1 MKILKVIENRT
12 GWKAGLRKDDRIIS
26 INYNIVN
33 DQIDYK
39 YYISERNVNLNVL
52 RGNGEIKIEI
62 EKEPDDDLGIITDS
76 FNIKRC
82 KNKCVFC
89 FIDQNPS
96 GMRKSIYIKDE
107 DYRLSFL
114 YGNYITMTNLNNKD
128 VKRIIEQRLSPLYVS
143 VHAVDKKVRKF
154 LLGTNEED
162 NIIDKIKIL
171 TSNNIELHGQVVLC
185 PEINDGKI
193 LKDTVF
199 ELFKY
204 YPYFRSLSVVPVG
217 LTKFRKD
224 IYLIKNINKN
234 YSKKIIKKIEEFQK
248 NFKKQKGENFV
259 YPSDEFFVK
268 ANIPL
273 PPKEYYDGFYQIEN
287 GVGLTRKF
295 LDDFYIQSK
304 LFPKE
309 IPTRKRIYIVTGI
322 LMYNIID
329 NEIIPIL
336 KKIKNLKVSL
346 IRVKNT
352 FFGNTVTVS
361 GLLTGRD
368 IGDTIKKLE
377 PDGLVIL
384 PPDCVNDEGLFLDDW
399 SLKDIKKC
407 TSCEIKV
414 YRGNF
419 FSELIKNKINI
430 FQ

>member
-12 GWKAGLRKDDRIIS
+12 GWKAGLREGDRIIS
-26 INYNIVN
+26 INNNIVN

-39 YYISERNVNLNVL
+39 YYISEQYVDLNIS

-62 EKEPDDDLGIITDS
+62 EKDPDDDLGIITDS

-114 YGNYITMTNLNNKD
+114 YGNYITMTNLNKKD
-128 VKRIIEQRLSPLYVS
+128 IKRIIEQRLSPLYVS
-143 VHAVDKKVRKF
+143 MHAVDKKVRKF
-154 LLGTNEED
+154 LLGGNEKD

-171 TSNNIELHGQVVLC
+171 ISNDIELHGQVVLC

-193 LKDTVF
+193 LKETVF

-217 LTKFRKD
+217 LTKFRTD
-224 IYLIKNINKN
+224 LYPIKNINKN

-248 NFKKQKGENFV
+248 NFKRQIGENFV
-259 YPSDEFFVK
+259 YPSDEFFIS
-268 ANIPL
+268 ADIQL
-273 PPKEYYDGFYQIEN
+273 PPKGYYDGFYQIEN
-287 GVGLTRKF
+287 GVGITRKF
-295 LDDFYIQSK
+295 LDNFYIQSK

-309 IPTRKRIYIVTGI
+309 IPARKRIYIVTGI
-322 LMYNIID
+322 LMYNIIN
-329 NEIIPIL
+329 NEIVPIL
-336 KKIKNLKVSL
+336 KKIENLEVFM
-346 IRVKNT
+346 IRVKNR
-352 FFGNTVTVS
+352 FFGSTVTVS

-384 PPDCVNDEGLFLDDW
+384 PPDCVNNEGLFLDDW
-399 SLKDIKKC
+399 SLKDIKKY

-414 YRGNF
+414 FRGNF
-419 FSELIKNKINI
+419 FSELIKD
-430 FQ
+430 

>member
-1 MKILKVIENRT
+1 MKILKVIENRA
-12 GWKAGLRKDDRIIS
+12 GWKAGLREGDRIIS
-26 INYNIVN
+26 INNNIVN

-39 YYISERNVNLNVL
+39 YYISEQYVNLNIS

-62 EKEPDDDLGIITDS
+62 EKDPDDDLGIITDS

-114 YGNYITMTNLNNKD
+114 YGNYITMTNLNKKD
-128 VKRIIEQRLSPLYVS
+128 IKRIIEQRLSPLYVS
-143 VHAVDKKVRKF
+143 MHAVDKKVRKF
-154 LLGTNEED
+154 LLGTNEKD

-171 TSNNIELHGQVVLC
+171 TSNDIELHGQVVLC

-193 LKDTVF
+193 LKETVF

-224 IYLIKNINKN
+224 LYPIKNINKN
-234 YSKKIIKKIEEFQK
+234 YSRKIIKKIEEFQK
-248 NFKKQKGENFV
+248 NFKKQTGENFV

-268 ANIPL
+268 ADIPL

-295 LDDFYIQSK
+295 IDDFYIQSK

-309 IPTRKRIYIVTGI
+309 IPARKRIYIVTGI
-322 LMYNIID
+322 LMHNIIN
-329 NEIIPIL
+329 NEIVPIL
-336 KKIKNLKVSL
+336 KKIKNFKVSL
-346 IRVKNT
+346 IRVKNK

-384 PPDCVNDEGLFLDDW
+384 PPDCVNDEGFFLDDW
-399 SLKDIKKC
+399 SLKDIKKY
-407 TSCEIKV
+407 TSCEIEV
-414 YRGNF
+414 YSGNF
-419 FSELIKNKINI
+419 FSELIKD
-430 FQ
+430 